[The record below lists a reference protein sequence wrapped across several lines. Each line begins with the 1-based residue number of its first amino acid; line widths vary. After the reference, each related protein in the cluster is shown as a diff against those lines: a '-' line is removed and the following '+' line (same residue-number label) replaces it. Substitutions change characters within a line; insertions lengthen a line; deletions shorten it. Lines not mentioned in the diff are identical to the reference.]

1 MVALPTAAMVCWQ
14 VGALEEARAYVAEA
28 LPLHGITRSIARV
41 VLLSAA
47 AGVAL
52 ADGDIDAAVEFG
64 ATADREAGELGVERE
79 VPLIRA
85 VLARALLARDDLP
98 GAVRCAAAVLGASQ
112 GMLLSSPLAL
122 GLETAAMVLHAA
134 GLAGDRALG
143 EFLATAA
150 LLRRPVIGPPPPLS
164 PGPSPSC
171 GPSSD
176 RNPRPPTRSRSPS
189 PLPAPLPCSPARRL
203 RDMAGS

>member
-1 MVALPTAAMVCWQ
+1 LPTAAMVCWQ

-64 ATADREAGELGVERE
+64 ATADREASELGVERE

-98 GAVRCAAAVLGASQ
+98 GAVRCAAAVLGATQ
-112 GMLLSSPLAL
+112 GMSLSSPLAL
-122 GLETAAMVLHAA
+122 GLETAALVLHAA

-150 LLRRPVIGPPPPLS
+150 LLRRTG
-164 PGPSPSC
+164 
-171 GPSSD
+171 D
-176 RNPRPPTRSRSPS
+176 R
-189 PLPAPLPCSPARRL
+189 PAPATLARAVTGLRAVLGPQSATATPVEVPVAVTSALALLAGPAS
-203 RDMAGS
+203 A

>member
-1 MVALPTAAMVCWQ
+1 
-14 VGALEEARAYVAEA
+14 
-28 LPLHGITRSIARV
+28 

-52 ADGDIDAAVEFG
+52 ADGDLDAAVEFG
-64 ATADREAGELGVERE
+64 TTADREASELGVERE

-98 GAVRCAAAVLGASQ
+98 GAVRCAAAVLGATQ
-112 GMLLSSPLAL
+112 GMSLSSPLAL
-122 GLETAAMVLHAA
+122 GLETAALVLHAA

-150 LLRRPVIGPPPPLS
+150 LLRRTG
-164 PGPSPSC
+164 
-171 GPSSD
+171 D
-176 RNPRPPTRSRSPS
+176 R
-189 PLPAPLPCSPARRL
+189 PAPATLARAVTGLRAVLGPQSATATPVEVPVAVTSALALLAGPAS
-203 RDMAGS
+203 A